1 MTTRRIYH
9 EDPEARTFVAIVE
22 DCRPGPD
29 GYFDVVL
36 DRTAFYPTGGG
47 QPHDTGMLAG
57 LPVVD
62 VLEAAGR
69 IVHRVR
75 GRAVSGEVEGVVDW
89 TRRIDHRQQHT
100 GQHILS
106 RACLASGEAATIG
119 FHLGQDTCTIDL
131 DRELDEAAVVNAE
144 RLANDIVMADQ
155 PVADRWYETP
165 AHLPPGLRKD
175 PDVDGPIRIVS
186 IGSFDATP
194 CGGTHCQRSG
204 QVGSIKILGTERRRG
219 GLRVEFVCGY
229 RALDDYG
236 RRHQALRN
244 AARLLSTEE
253 LRLPERVQGLL
264 DDLKAQRTRLDAAEG
279 AMRESWI
286 KDLAQEPPG
295 PLARVL
301 GDARVE
307 WLGPMAATLSDKR
320 NAPTLLA
327 TSAEGEARVVMAVPE
342 GSSLNA
348 GQFLRELLVR
358 AGGKGGGAERSGQGK
373 LPPDALS
380 SLIDAWT
387 QRVSEMTEKG
397 TKS

>member
-9 EDPEARTFVAIVE
+9 EDPEARTFAAMVLASCPAGQ
-22 DCRPGPD
+22 DLT
-29 GYFDVVL
+29 DVVL
-36 DRTAFYPTGGG
+36 DQTAFYPTGGG
-47 QPHDTGMLAG
+47 QPHDTGVLG
-57 LPVVD
+57 GYPVVD
-62 VLEAAGR
+62 VFEQAGR
-69 IVHRVR
+69 VVHRLR
-75 GRAVSGEVEGVVDW
+75 GRPVSGQVEGVVDW
-89 TRRIDHRQQHT
+89 SRRLDHRQQHT

-106 RACLASGEAATIG
+106 RACLAAGEAATVG
-119 FHLGQDTCTIDL
+119 FHLGPDTCTIDL
-131 DRELDEAAVVNAE
+131 ARELADNVVLSAE
-144 RLANDIVMADQ
+144 RLANDIVIADQ
-155 PVADRWYETP
+155 PIADRWYETP
-165 AHLPPGLRKD
+165 EQLPPGLRKD

-204 QVGSIKILGTERRRG
+204 QVGSIKILSTERRRG

-264 DDLKAQRTRLDAAEG
+264 DDLKAQRTRLDVAEG

-286 KDLAQEPPG
+286 RDLAQEPHG

-301 GDARVE
+301 SDARVE
-307 WLGPMAATLSDKR
+307 WLGPMAVTLSDQR

-342 GSSLNA
+342 GSRLHA
-348 GQFLRELLVR
+348 GQFLKELLAN

-373 LPPDALS
+373 LPTDALS

-387 QRVSEMTEKG
+387 QRVSEMIEKG
-397 TKS
+397 TRS